1 MRIPRMNGR
10 FSLIGPDRTRQTRSE
25 LVTWTTRFVRR
36 TFEHA
41 QHDDIECVRLVRV
54 RTNRRLPSRQRQLGT
69 RMSTVRDHRDLLA
82 WQKAIDLGLACYSV
96 SRSFP
101 REERYGLTK
110 QLRDSAV
117 SVAANIAEGNG
128 RLTTG
133 EYLNHLSVARGS
145 LREVD
150 THLEFALR
158 LVYAPKPAIIAVR
171 SVLDA
176 DAALLTRLIMRVKE
190 RGNRR

>member
-1 MRIPRMNGR
+1 MT
-10 FSLIGPDRTRQTRSE
+10 S
-25 LVTWTTRFVRR
+25 
-36 TFEHA
+36 
-41 QHDDIECVRLVRV
+41 
-54 RTNRRLPSRQRQLGT
+54 
-69 RMSTVRDHRDLLA
+69 VRDHRDLRA
-82 WQKAIDLGLACYSV
+82 WQKAVDLGVQCYRL

-101 REERYGLTK
+101 REELYGLAK
-110 QLRDSAV
+110 QLRESAV

-133 EYLNHLSVARGS
+133 EYLNSLSVARGS

-158 LVYAPKPAIIAVR
+158 LEYATPNSIDEVR
-171 SVLDA
+171 LLLDA

-190 RGNRR
+190 SGKRR

>member
-1 MRIPRMNGR
+1 
-10 FSLIGPDRTRQTRSE
+10 
-25 LVTWTTRFVRR
+25 
-36 TFEHA
+36 
-41 QHDDIECVRLVRV
+41 
-54 RTNRRLPSRQRQLGT
+54 
-69 RMSTVRDHRDLLA
+69 MSTVRDHRDLFA

-133 EYLNHLSVARGS
+133 EYLDHLSVARGS

-158 LVYAPKPAIIAVR
+158 LVYGPESAIIAVR
-171 SVLDA
+171 SLLDA
-176 DAALLTRLIMRVKE
+176 DAALVTRLIMRVKE